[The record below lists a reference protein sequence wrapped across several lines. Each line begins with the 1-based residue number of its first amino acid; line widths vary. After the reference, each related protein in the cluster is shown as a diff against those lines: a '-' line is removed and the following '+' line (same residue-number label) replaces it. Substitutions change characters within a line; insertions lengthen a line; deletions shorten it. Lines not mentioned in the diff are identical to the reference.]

1 MKACLIIVF
10 FIQTG
15 ISLGIFPE
23 LYFHF
28 PNEETQDRL
37 LEYRNI
43 LINNIEEAVDVCGQL
58 DETDKEQMKMIV
70 RLKRIS
76 RYSREKENSP

>member
-1 MKACLIIVF
+1 MKACLTIVF

-23 LYFHF
+23 MNIQL
-28 PNEETQDRL
+28 PNEKTQDKL
-37 LEYRNI
+37 LEYRNN
-43 LINNIEEAVDVCGQL
+43 LINNIEEAGEVCGHV
-58 DETDKEQMKMIV
+58 DETDERQMKMIL

-76 RYSREKENSP
+76 RCKGRESRN